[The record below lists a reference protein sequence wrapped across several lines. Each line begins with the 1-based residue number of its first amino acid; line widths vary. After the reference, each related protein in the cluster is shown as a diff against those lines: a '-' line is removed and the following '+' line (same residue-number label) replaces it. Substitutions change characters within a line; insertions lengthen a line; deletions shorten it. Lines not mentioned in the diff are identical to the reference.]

1 MSVIATGLKK
11 SPCIFKYICIIRIRQ
26 SGTIFDACSG
36 RRYRTVVVTVFDTV
50 VFVTPY
56 SYLFAR
62 SYVLNSTTPPPDH
75 GPARFQRLLKDDWL
89 AEWVGGRPY
98 RSNHVKVLWEE
109 ERGAERDS
117 GMTFS
122 KISRFRSARGY
133 LFRRN
138 RRRSTRRSRISRDVN
153 KVFTVT
159 RFSRGTFLI
168 TGRRDVETTTGVGCD
183 GVMEVMGR
191 RNE

>member
-109 ERGAERDS
+109 ERGGGTGFRYDVFKNQPFPFGAGLFVQTESTAIDTPVTYIARRKQSFHRDPVFP
-117 GMTFS
+117 GNVFDYGT
-122 KISRFRSARGY
+122 ARRGDD
-133 LFRRN
+133 N
-138 RRRSTRRSRISRDVN
+138 RGWV
-153 KVFTVT
+153 
-159 RFSRGTFLI
+159 
-168 TGRRDVETTTGVGCD
+168 
-183 GVMEVMGR
+183 
-191 RNE
+191 